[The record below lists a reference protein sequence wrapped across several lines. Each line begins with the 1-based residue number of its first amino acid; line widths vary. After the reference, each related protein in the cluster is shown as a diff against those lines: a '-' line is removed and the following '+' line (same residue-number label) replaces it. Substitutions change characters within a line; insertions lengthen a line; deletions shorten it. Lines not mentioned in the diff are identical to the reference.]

1 MGKDV
6 QFSKSTTYSL
16 SMLKTILS
24 RFGKITKRE
33 KMLEKK
39 DNLAAEKMTG
49 GENMRQ
55 EEEEQRIG
63 ETIRILQGVLLFD
76 TFIFVDF

>member
-1 MGKDV
+1 M
-6 QFSKSTTYSL
+6 QF
-16 SMLKTILS
+16 SMLKTTLS

-33 KMLEKK
+33 KTLEKK
-39 DNLAAEKMTG
+39 EILAAEKMTG

-55 EEEEQRIG
+55 EEEEQRID

-76 TFIFVDF
+76 TFIFIDF